1 MGDIFVFVDDKFG
14 KCRFSWSKKR
24 RALLFSV
31 VTDGSVC
38 HRLNAAKVLAK
49 VENRSFS
56 KRKLN
61 FVTAQGAAMPP
72 AFY

>member
-1 MGDIFVFVDDKFG
+1 MPFFMEQKT
-14 KCRFSWSKKR
+14 KS
-24 RALLFSV
+24 ATFSV
-31 VTDGSVC
+31 VSDGSVC

-49 VENRSFS
+49 VENRNFS